1 MYRSRMFSFDSGDEK
16 KKPEVSLLAIKI
28 SPEQRRLLPSDCFV
42 FNEAN
47 MELQ

>member
-16 KKPEVSLLAIKI
+16 NPEVSLLAIKI